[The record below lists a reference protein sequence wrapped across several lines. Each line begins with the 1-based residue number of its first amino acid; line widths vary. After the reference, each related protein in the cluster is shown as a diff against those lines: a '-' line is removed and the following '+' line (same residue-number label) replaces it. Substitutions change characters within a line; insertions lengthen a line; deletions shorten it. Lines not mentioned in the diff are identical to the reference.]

1 MLYWYKITLFFC
13 DSRLQVVRPVIVVT
27 DDISSSLFRQKN
39 KVFVFK
45 IVEILFTKNN
55 FLYMK
60 IILDEHNHN
69 FRIFHTFSFLQQ
81 LNFFSQGYVRT
92 DWFHNICYI
101 CTYINMQTTFN
112 VVFQRICLE
121 AHESAHMALKHMG
134 FLNLQFYIEI

>member
-1 MLYWYKITLFFC
+1 
-13 DSRLQVVRPVIVVT
+13 
-27 DDISSSLFRQKN
+27 
-39 KVFVFK
+39 
-45 IVEILFTKNN
+45 
-55 FLYMK
+55 MK

-92 DWFHNICYI
+92 DW
-101 CTYINMQTTFN
+101 YINMQTTFN